1 MGTLSTFIAPE
12 FPEKFFQLNKN
23 KCYSFMSLN
32 ATGPSLRADDML
44 CSNRFGTFFG
54 VNQPVFDRVWGNL
67 TDPECDSVAYISME
81 IGADPDVFHPV
92 RDALVHLRTPPSSN
106 PMLNGFV
113 EKYLYGPRKIPN
125 YSGGLG
131 VLAGDTLK
139 SFADLH
145 IPALAISLLYRE
157 GYFSQLVD
165 SKVGQIDQ
173 ATSWSP
179 ENTPTLFQLRDPQD
193 PGSPLTIAI
202 PFYNGQLKPNLIQA
216 HVWMKLEIA
225 DRLDYFVPE
234 FLLDY
239 SLPGAPAWVM
249 ESAHQLYNAKSAIIK
264 ANQRRMLG
272 SAILPLLE
280 TLGFS
285 TRTIHLNEQHGV
297 TVTLHLILQEL
308 QTVLG
313 DDFLERMTDADI
325 LAAAE
330 KVAQKIVYTIHT
342 PVKAGH
348 DRFSRHLYSAISH
361 SVFERILNLLA
372 HDDEVGH
379 EYNFT
384 AMAMRINRA
393 INSVSR
399 LHRDVTRKQFPD
411 FSNKIKAITNGVHHL
426 TWISER
432 RAACFNH
439 IPSLRTWRNDPS
451 CFGAINTE
459 EQALLRQHLSSAW
472 RDDNR
477 RLIGYVNGMLKRHR
491 EQMLE
496 TWIDPPNHLS
506 NMPETEWLRPDVFTI
521 GFARRFST
529 YKRADLI
536 FDDIDRLADILL
548 AHNWPVN
555 FLFAGK
561 AHPADEPGKSV
572 LKLILDN
579 QEELFVRSKGL
590 GKLVFIPGY
599 DMQVAKMMV
608 SGVHAWLNSP
618 KRPLEASGTSGMKA
632 AINGVPNISIMDG
645 WWVEGHHEGLTGW
658 KFGYE
663 GPVEE
668 ADLSEAPDALLYTED
683 ASAFY
688 DLLPSILQMF
698 YENPD
703 AYLEKALNNLRLNIP
718 IFNTHRMA
726 AEYVAQYGIQFSP
739 EVMTHINIFRQ
750 LYQSEERASN

>member
-1 MGTLSTFIAPE
+1 MSSPASSPPGTLE
-12 FPEKFFQLNKN
+12 HLV
-23 KCYSFMSLN
+23 
-32 ATGPSLRADDML
+32 
-44 CSNRFGTFFG
+44 CSNRFGNFFG
-54 VNQPVFDRVWGNL
+54 VPQPVFDRVWNNL
-67 TDPECDSVAYISME
+67 TRPEGDSVAYVSME

-92 RDALVHLRTPPSSN
+92 RDLLERQGVKEHSN
-106 PMLNGFV
+106 PQLHALLHR
-113 EKYLYGPRKIPN
+113 YLHGPRKIPN

-139 SFADLH
+139 SFADMH
-145 IPALAISLLYRE
+145 IPALAVSLLYRE
-157 GYFSQLVD
+157 GYFSQIVD
-165 SKVGQIDQ
+165 SKVGQIDH
-173 ATSWSP
+173 ATRWSP
-179 ENTPTLFQLRDPQD
+179 EITPTLFQLQDPQSS
-193 PGSPLTIAI
+193 GQPLTIAI
-202 PFYNGQLKPNLIQA
+202 PFYNGQLKPTMVRAQ
-216 HVWMKLEIA
+216 VWMKLEIA
-225 DRLDYFVPE
+225 GELDYFVPE

-239 SLPGAPAWVM
+239 SLPEAPVWVA

-280 TLGFS
+280 TLGF
-285 TRTIHLNEQHGV
+285 TTQTIHLNEQHGV

-308 QTVLG
+308 QAALG
-313 DDFLERMTDADI
+313 DAFLDRVTDADI
-325 LAAAE
+325 LAAAAR
-330 KVAQKIVYTIHT
+330 VSRKIVYTIHT

-348 DRFSRHLYSAISH
+348 DRFSRDLYSAISH
-361 SVFERILNLLA
+361 KAFQRILNLLA
-372 HDDEVGH
+372 HDDEISH

-399 LHRDVTRKQFPD
+399 LHRDVTKKQFPA

-426 TWISER
+426 TWISAN
-432 RAACFNH
+432 RATCFSQ
-439 IPSLRTWRNDPS
+439 IPSLHNWRTDPS
-451 CFGAINTE
+451 CFSAVTSE
-459 EQALLRQHLSSAW
+459 DMSLLAPALEKAW
-472 RDDNR
+472 RTDNR
-477 RLIGYVNGMLKRHR
+477 RLIAYVNTMLKSHR
-491 EQMLE
+491 EQMVE

-506 NMPETEWLRPDVFTI
+506 SLPETEWLQPGVFTI

-536 FDDIDRLADILL
+536 FDDIGRLADILI

-579 QEELFVRSKGL
+579 QEELYRRSNGL

-599 DMQVAKMMV
+599 DMQVAKLMV

-632 AINGVPNISIMDG
+632 AMNGVPNISIMDG
-645 WWVEGHHEGLTGW
+645 WWVEGYHGGQTGW

-663 GPVEE
+663 GPVDE
-668 ADLSEAPDALLYTED
+668 ADLSEAPDTLLYTED
-683 ASAFY
+683 AAAFY
-688 DLLPSILQMF
+688 ELLPSVLATF
-698 YENPD
+698 YDHPESYM
-703 AYLEKALNNLRLNIP
+703 ARALNNLRLNIP

-726 AEYVAQYGIQFSP
+726 AEYVAQYNLRFPP
-739 EVMTHINIFRQ
+739 ELEDTINRFRR
-750 LYQSEERASN
+750 LYQSEENGRP